1 MERIF
6 LKRGTIEGARLQE
19 IRQIPV
25 NFRASSSH
33 YTTRLNMSCTK
44 LQIVVHTTQHSKNMN
59 QNYS

>member
-1 MERIF
+1 MKHNF
-6 LKRGTIEGARLQE
+6 LNRETTGGTGLQD

-44 LQIVVHTTQHSKNMN
+44 LQIVVHTTQHGFI
-59 QNYS
+59 